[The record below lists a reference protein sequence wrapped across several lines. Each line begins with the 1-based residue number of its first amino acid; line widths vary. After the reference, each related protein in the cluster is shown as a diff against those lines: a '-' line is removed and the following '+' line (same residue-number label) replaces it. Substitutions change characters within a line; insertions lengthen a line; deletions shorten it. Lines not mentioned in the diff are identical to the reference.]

1 MNINSEKIYDLDKG
15 TFIFVKNAID
25 YVEKLLK
32 KMTNI
37 EIGRQLIKSADSVG
51 ANYIEANEALS
62 KKDFLVRIKICKKK
76 EMIHCLI
83 EILGICN
90 W

>member
-15 TFIFVKNAID
+15 TFIFVKNARD

-37 EIGRQLIKSADSVG
+37 EIGRQLIKSVDSVG

-62 KKDFLVRIKICKKK
+62 KKDFLVRIKIYKKK